1 MVIVAELLLGRES
14 DVPVPLQ
21 GASDQSIGWIDALV
35 APARQRGLIRG
46 PFQPL
51 FPLPTQLL
59 TFEFEIFG
67 DLKAHLDGGGRE
79 RLEHRGADERIDAMG
94 ADRLAARRPE
104 GDSHL
109 VADIAR
115 LAPVLVVGREHAPP
129 AHATGHEA
137 APQRRAAARSA
148 AVARAVCGHLRLVLL
163 EGVPIYVSRQSP
175 AMQHR
180 PALRIALEASPTVR
194 LAWQPETTIVVA
206 PAVDISSRVGGVTKH
221 VAERGP
227 VGSVPADLS
236 LVRPGADTVGELDVV
251 IEEVAQQSAH
261 RAAPLEDGEHQPD
274 DLPDPLVR
282 IEGNLAGRL
291 EPAAARRPPH
301 QFAALG
307 FPPTPLMHPTL
318 EDVQFGLA
326 HRSLEAKQQAVVV
339 GPRVVDAVGV
349 PD

>member
-21 GASDQSIGWIDALV
+21 GAGYQSIGWIDAPV

-109 VADIAR
+109 GADIAR

-129 AHATGHEA
+129 ADTR
-137 APQRRAAARSA
+137 PPSSA
-148 AVARAVCGHLRLVLL
+148 EPPR
-163 EGVPIYVSRQSP
+163 GVP
-175 AMQHR
+175 
-180 PALRIALEASPTVR
+180 
-194 LAWQPETTIVVA
+194 
-206 PAVDISSRVGGVTKH
+206 
-221 VAERGP
+221 
-227 VGSVPADLS
+227 
-236 LVRPGADTVGELDVV
+236 
-251 IEEVAQQSAH
+251 
-261 RAAPLEDGEHQPD
+261 
-274 DLPDPLVR
+274 
-282 IEGNLAGRL
+282 
-291 EPAAARRPPH
+291 
-301 QFAALG
+301 
-307 FPPTPLMHPTL
+307 
-318 EDVQFGLA
+318 
-326 HRSLEAKQQAVVV
+326 
-339 GPRVVDAVGV
+339 
-349 PD
+349 